1 MADSFHEGV
10 LEDTPAPTGAGDED
24 AAANGSELPFAEG
37 GPEDPPKPR
46 IGYPQYLES
55 PIVTLLVGS
64 GDSEHVLAAHQALL
78 TQSTWFAEQCAEF
91 ANDGSVRTSTAHPAV
106 HACPQANPP
115 IAPPD
120 RAPRRGH

>member
-1 MADSFHEGV
+1 MAGSFHEGV
-10 LEDTPAPTGAGDED
+10 LEDTPAPMGADVEMAEGAGDED

-46 IGYPQYLES
+46 IGYLQYLES

-91 ANDGSVRTSTAHPAV
+91 ANDGSVPRQPTPPSTRVPKLTR
-106 HACPQANPP
+106 P
-115 IAPPD
+115 
-120 RAPRRGH
+120 

>member
-10 LEDTPAPTGAGDED
+10 LEDTPATAGADVEMTEGAGEED

-46 IGYPQYLES
+46 IGYLQYLAS

-64 GDSEHVLAAHQALL
+64 GDREQVLAAHQALL

-91 ANDGSVRTSTAHPAV
+91 ANDGSVRRALI
-106 HACPQANPP
+106 PP
-115 IAPPD
+115 
-120 RAPRRGH
+120 PRPVSQP